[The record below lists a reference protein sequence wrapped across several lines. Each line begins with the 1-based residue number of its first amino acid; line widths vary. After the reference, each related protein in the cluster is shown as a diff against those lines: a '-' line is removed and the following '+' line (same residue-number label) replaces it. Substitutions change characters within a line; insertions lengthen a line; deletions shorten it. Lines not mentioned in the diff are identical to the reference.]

1 MAKAVTVFVLV
12 VIGLV
17 VVVKVVEVVV
27 KIVNDN
33 GCYSSGSQCSGISKS
48 SNISSSSSSSIIA
61 VNVVAVVVV
70 VVVETKNDK
79 TNFMDLYLSTPLVI
93 IHFIYF
99 TFVHSLIEDF
109 FMPSFTL
116 SLNLSSSISLKSP
129 LFFTI
134 I

>member
-61 VNVVAVVVV
+61 VNVVAVAV

-116 SLNLSSSISLKSP
+116 SLNLSSLISLKSP

>member
-70 VVVETKNDK
+70 ETKNDK

-99 TFVHSLIEDF
+99 TFVHSLTEDF

-116 SLNLSSSISLKSP
+116 SLNLSSLVSLKSP